1 MGGYFGTIRAV
12 RVAALD
18 VGEVRIGR
26 AVGELG
32 RPFAFGRGYL
42 VREGTEQDL
51 EALVRW
57 LAEEGVRRVVV
68 GLPLRTG
75 GEEGPEAK
83 RVRAFGEA
91 LSSRGFEVVY
101 EDERFTTK
109 LAQQRLA
116 QAPKRLRREKG
127 KLDELAAVLL
137 LEGYLSRH
145 G

>member
-1 MGGYFGTIRAV
+1 M
-12 RVAALD
+12 AALD
-18 VGEVRIGR
+18 VGEARIGR

-51 EALVRW
+51 EALARW
-57 LAEEGVRRVVV
+57 LAEEGVKRVVV

-83 RVRAFGEA
+83 RVRALGEA